1 MGNVNDFGLLKLKEK
16 ERKKRKKEAAFQ
28 NHVVE
33 STDKLKEMSIR
44 TAKIEKLSTETESEL
59 LKLREKALLMMQK
72 SAAQEDEFE
81 AIFRDIDNI
90 DAMVFEGDKK
100 NRKEQ
105 KKRKGKEHRKRN
117 RKEQKRKQRKVQ
129 KKKERKEQKRKKQ
142 RKEQKRKQSKERK
155 TKQRKDQKRKQRKEQ
170 KKKEREEQK
179 RI

>member
-59 LKLREKALLMMQK
+59 VKLREKALLMMQK

-81 AIFRDIDNI
+81 AIFKDIDNI
-90 DAMVFEGDKK
+90 DAMVLEGDKK
-100 NRKEQ
+100 
-105 KKRKGKEHRKRN
+105 
-117 RKEQKRKQRKVQ
+117 
-129 KKKERKEQKRKKQ
+129 KKKG
-142 RKEQKRKQSKERK
+142 SKTKAKDEMIAAIAEKNELHWTEEDRGSGEVSRARK
-155 TKQRKDQKRKQRKEQ
+155 TIQKSARSCPL
-170 KKKEREEQK
+170 
-179 RI
+179 